1 VQARIIRRDK
11 GLQRVIGRALHW
23 GMRGLVWFI
32 VVLIALAVAGAIY
45 QAIATEIDQHS
56 AFPGPGRMVSVDGHR
71 LHLNCTGEGSPTVV
85 LEAGGGYTS
94 VEWSAW
100 IQPKLSDHT
109 RVCAY
114 DRAGMGWSKPSPKP
128 MDATQISG
136 ELHVLLQE
144 ARVGGPYVLVG
155 HSLGGLYSRVY
166 AERYPEEVAGM
177 VLVDSSHPDQFE
189 RLGLESALTANRV
202 AGAVGPPLARIGVFR
217 LFDLFSPGPGLPP
230 LQREQRRSLYYTTPH
245 LVAVFEELGAI
256 PDVLGQARETGTL
269 GRRPLAVVSASDHG
283 ADAMT
288 ESRAEAAR
296 VEREVQILQKD
307 LTAPSSNSTRR
318 VVEGSTHESLV
329 TDRRHARQVG
339 EEILRVVEAVRT
351 ERRLEAVGPRAMNG
365 GVSDGTDAH
374 QND

>member
-1 VQARIIRRDK
+1 M
-11 GLQRVIGRALHW
+11 IGRTLRW
-23 GMRGLVWFI
+23 GLRGLVWLI
-32 VVLIALAVAGAIY
+32 AVLIALAVAGAIY

-71 LHLNCTGEGSPTVV
+71 LHLNCTGEGSPTIV

-100 IQPKLSDHT
+100 IQPGLSDHT

-114 DRAGMGWSKPSPKP
+114 DRAGMGWSEPSPEP
-128 MDATQISG
+128 TDATQISG

-144 ARVGGPYVLVG
+144 ARGGGPYVLVG

-189 RLGLESALTANRV
+189 RLGLESVHTTNRV

-217 LFDLFSPGPGLPP
+217 LFDLFSPSPRLPP
-230 LQREQRRSLYYTTPH
+230 LQREQRRTLYYTTPH
-245 LVAVFEELGAI
+245 LVAAFEELGAI
-256 PDVLGQARETGTL
+256 PDVLGQARQTGTL
-269 GRRPLAVVSASDHG
+269 ERLPLAVVSASDHG
-283 ADAMT
+283 ADVLAG
-288 ESRAEAAR
+288 SKAEAAQ
-296 VEREVQILQKD
+296 VEREIQTLQED
-307 LTAPSSNSTRR
+307 LTALSPNSTRC

-329 TDRRHARQVG
+329 TDRRHSRQAG

-351 ERRLEAVGPRAMNG
+351 GRRLEAVGPRAMNG
-365 GVSDGTDAH
+365 CVSDSTGTQRD
-374 QND
+374 D